1 MNSERTE
8 AFLAWLDKLLAE
20 KNLTDN
26 QLSKRAG
33 LGHSSISKARKGALP
48 GFKACI
54 SIAQALNISEIEVL
68 RAAGHLPTPPNY
80 DEDLERLMWACE
92 NVLPKRKR
100 KAGYRVIMGIS
111 IEDDLPEN
119 YD

>member
-1 MNSERTE
+1 MNFERTE
-8 AFLAWLDKLLAE
+8 AFLAWLDKQLAE

-54 SIAQALNISEIEVL
+54 SIAKALNVSEIEVL
-68 RAAGHLPTPPNY
+68 RAAGHLPTPSNY
-80 DEDLERLMWACE
+80 DPDLERLVWACE
-92 NVLPKRKR
+92 NMLPKRKR
-100 KAGYRVIMGIS
+100 KEVYRVIQAMS
-111 IEDDLPEN
+111 IEDDLPG
-119 YD
+119 YSD